1 VNPWDTQE
9 VADAIYEALV
19 MNEEDK
25 TYRWKN
31 LYSYVTTNTGNSEME
46 SESYILFFL
55 APQFVRTFLSDLV
68 ARHDENVL
76 ALSTS
81 IPKLSLEMLKKAH
94 DSASK
99 RIIFLDDDGTLQ
111 LPASSLRTS
120 DSSKEAVG
128 SLLIKLCAIESNSV
142 YLMSSKSRVELEYLL
157 TLLPNLGI
165 S

>member
-1 VNPWDTQE
+1 
-9 VADAIYEALV
+9 
-19 MNEEDK
+19 M
-25 TYRWKN
+25 
-31 LYSYVTTNTGNSEME
+31 
-46 SESYILFFL
+46 
-55 APQFVRTFLSDLV
+55 

-81 IPKLSLEMLKKAH
+81 IPKLSIEMLKKAH
-94 DSASK
+94 DSSSK